1 MDSYLQ
7 VLKKYAVFDGRA
19 PRAEYWGFWLIN
31 VGAIVVFTV
40 VLPILRIPPILTIV
54 YSLAIILPSLAVQV
68 RRLHDT
74 SRSGW
79 WLLLT
84 FVPLGAFVLIIF
96 LLMDSTPGHNK
107 YGANPKGAMAVDSS
121 RLEDRLRELDDLR
134 QRGVI
139 SDQEY
144 QKRRRAIIS
153 KV

>member
-40 VLPILRIPPILTIV
+40 VQTILRIPPILTIV

-96 LLMDSTPGHNK
+96 LLMDSTSGHNK

-144 QKRRRAIIS
+144 QERRRAIIS

>member
-40 VLPILRIPPILTIV
+40 VQTILRIPPILTIV

-121 RLEDRLRELDDLR
+121 RLGDRLRELDDLR

-144 QKRRRAIIS
+144 QERRRAIIS